1 MTDAG
6 SGTQMGHS
14 SVMSTTD
21 TSNTAGTDDASED
34 LLTLHLD
41 RLDDSDKWNADDII
55 GVDGDAGKKLEP
67 HWYLG
72 FAADAGIITWDREK
86 WNRPFLGA
94 GFTDA
99 TQRVIEFTITYEF
112 PDNNPIATVV
122 VADETDYPDNFNDLT
137 TEEQEALPSTLVPN
151 PPTIANWL
159 TYIVANLNQLHRD
172 TQQLVH
178 AWPRT

>member
-1 MTDAG
+1 MTGAG
-6 SGTQMGHS
+6 NDPQMGHC

-21 TSNTAGTDDASED
+21 PATAGNSETTED

-41 RLDDSDKWNADDII
+41 RLDASDTWNADDII
-55 GVDGDAGKKLEP
+55 GVDGEDKKLLEP

-72 FAADAGIITWDREK
+72 FAADAGVITWDREK
-86 WNRPFLGA
+86 WNRPLFGA

-112 PDNNPIATVV
+112 PDNNPITTVV
-122 VADETDYPDNFNDLT
+122 VADETDYPDGFDDLT

-159 TYIVANLNQLHRD
+159 TYIVDNLNQLHRD
-172 TQQLVH
+172 TQKLVH